1 MIEPRTLEKLKSIP
15 EGHWGEIYGRL
26 VIYAATRLKLS
37 GFQPRSEIDGVE
49 PEDFVVN
56 AIEKIFDGTRAWDF
70 ERFPDIEIHLKGV
83 VKSLISSHLK
93 SSGRRP
99 IVQELELAERGD
111 DTDDSQRDQ
120 SDYADE
126 TDELRITEAHWSYI
140 EQQFV
145 DDDDGLLVFYEWL
158 DGSPPREIA
167 ASCNLEVKDVYN
179 VIKKVK
185 RVIKSLSKVFNN
197 V

>member
-1 MIEPRTLEKLKSIP
+1 MIEPKTLEKLKSIP
-15 EGHWGEIYGRL
+15 EGRWGEIYGRL

-37 GFQPRSEIDGVE
+37 GFQPRSEIDGIE
-49 PEDFVVN
+49 PDDFVGN

-99 IVQELELAERGD
+99 IVQELELAETGG
-111 DTDDSQRDQ
+111 DTDDSPRDQ

-185 RVIKSLSKVFNN
+185 RVIKSLSKVFKN

>member
-1 MIEPRTLEKLKSIP
+1 MIEPKTLEKLKSIP
-15 EGHWGEIYGRL
+15 EARWGEIYGRL

-37 GFQPRSEIDGVE
+37 GFQPRSEIDSVD
-49 PEDFVVN
+49 PEDFVGS

-70 ERFPDIEIHLKGV
+70 DKFPDIEIHLKGV

-99 IVQELELAERGD
+99 IVQEFELAETCGD
-111 DTDDSQRDQ
+111 TNDSPRDQ

-145 DDDDGLLVFYEWL
+145 DDDDGLLIFYEWL

-167 ASCNLEVKDVYN
+167 ASCNLGVKDVYN

>member
-1 MIEPRTLEKLKSIP
+1 MIEPKTLEKLKSIP
-15 EGHWGEIYGRL
+15 EGRWGEIYGRL

-37 GFQPRSEIDGVE
+37 GFQPRSEIDGIE
-49 PEDFVVN
+49 PDDFVGN

-99 IVQELELAERGD
+99 IVQELELTERGG
-111 DTDDSQRDQ
+111 DTDDSPRDQ

-126 TDELRITEAHWSYI
+126 TDELRITEAQWSYI

-158 DGSPPREIA
+158 DGSPPREIS